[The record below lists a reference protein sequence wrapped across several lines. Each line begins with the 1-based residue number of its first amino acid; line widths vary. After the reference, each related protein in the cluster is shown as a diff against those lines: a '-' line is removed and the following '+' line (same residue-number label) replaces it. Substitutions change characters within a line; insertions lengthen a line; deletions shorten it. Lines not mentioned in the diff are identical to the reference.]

1 MGAITVVNLTEVL
14 KGFDLTEKKIDSAAM
29 IATWQAAQAIEA
41 LAKSNANT
49 GTHPPGQG
57 HIPGTGPGPN
67 VVTGNLVSKIVA
79 QRPVK
84 GFKGYSA
91 TVDSSAEYARAVEQG
106 SPRWKSG
113 VKYPYLSPAA
123 TTLLNNGTL
132 SRVFIGA
139 FTYAVRGL

>member
-1 MGAITVVNLTEVL
+1 MGAITVVNLSEVL
-14 KGFDLTEKKIDSAAM
+14 KGFDLTEKKIDYAAM
-29 IATWQAAQAIEA
+29 IATWQAAQSIEG
-41 LAKSNANT
+41 LAKQNANT
-49 GTHPPGQG
+49 GTHSAGQG

-84 GFKGYSA
+84 GFPGYTA

-106 SPRWKSG
+106 SSRWKSG

-132 SRVFIGA
+132 SRIFIGA